1 MATGPTLVVVVDG
14 QSADES
20 VLQDVVGKLVES
32 SALVQLGLCTVRTT
46 QPVLCTRG
54 KVNYTDIVVR

>member
-32 SALVQLGLCTVRTT
+32 SALVQLGLRTVGTT
-46 QPVLCTRG
+46 QSVLCAHG
-54 KVNYTDIVVR
+54 KVNYTDILVR

>member
-46 QPVLCTRG
+46 QSVLCTRG